1 MQFTVD
7 SFRRRRTSLRLAQLT
22 GRIKKIKLL
31 ILDVDG
37 VLTDGRII
45 YDSQGRDSK
54 FFDVHDG
61 LGVYLLKM
69 AGIKTIL
76 ITAKGSKTIK
86 PRAKDMRVE
95 EFYEDIFPKTK
106 VLAKILKK
114 HRIKTENICFIGDDL
129 VDLSIMKA
137 VGFPVAVANAS
148 EDIKA
153 ASSYITQKKG
163 GRGAVRE
170 TAELILKTQGK
181 WQEAISIYQ

>member
-1 MQFTVD
+1 MKSQIADKV
-7 SFRRRRTSLRLAQLT
+7 
-22 GRIKKIKLL
+22 KKIKLL

-129 VDLSIMKA
+129 ISSLA

-181 WQEAISIYQ
+181 WQKAISIYQ